1 MRLRRITVN
10 KFPKQEEILKA
21 VLKGIEV
28 AKENFLFWT
37 NDRLYL
43 SHAPQKMIS
52 IHVAQE
58 IAKIEEAPEIFIDAS
73 VADILRCSLED
84 REAYYTY
91 MRKNSLKQ
99 GTFSITLD
107 ERFKHKNDNDSVS
120 RVIIS
125 IVNGIRNP
133 KSEYTYEI
141 ERICK
146 MLNTSKEENS
156 SLDYGV
162 LAFYSDLSSTARK
175 KLNIRIPVII
185 NSFDEIVEKFPDL
198 KSKFIGGRIVEV
210 EDIGEYSIGAY
221 VIERVLQK

>member
-1 MRLRRITVN
+1 MN
-10 KFPKQEEILKA
+10 SFPTQEEVLKA
-21 VLKGIEV
+21 ILEGIEV

-37 NDRLYL
+37 NERLYL
-43 SHAPQKMIS
+43 SHAPQKMLS

-58 IAKIEEAPEIFIDAS
+58 IAKIKNAPEIFIDAT
-73 VADILRCSLED
+73 VADILRCSLKD

-107 ERFKHKNDNDSVS
+107 ERFKHQNDNDSIS

-125 IVNGIRNP
+125 IKNGIRNP

-146 MLNTSKEENS
+146 MLDTSKEEDS

-162 LAFYSDLSSTARK
+162 LAFYSDLSASARK
-175 KLNIRIPVII
+175 KLNIRIPTII
-185 NSFDEIVEKFPDL
+185 NSFDEIVEKFPNL
-198 KSKFIGGRIVEV
+198 KSKFIGGEIRKVEN
-210 EDIGEYSIGAY
+210 IGEYSIGAY
-221 VIERVLQK
+221 VIERALEK